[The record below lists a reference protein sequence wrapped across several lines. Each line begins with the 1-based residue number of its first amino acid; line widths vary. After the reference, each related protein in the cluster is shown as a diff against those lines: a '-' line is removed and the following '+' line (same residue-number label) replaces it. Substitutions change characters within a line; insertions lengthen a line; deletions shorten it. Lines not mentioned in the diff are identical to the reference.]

1 MPLALRTF
9 LTILGVF
16 VLLGF
21 GLGIANLVL
30 PELVSLSWDGR
41 NVEGLDSIWV
51 GLFASVVP
59 GFVLG
64 VVGAGVRSRIS
75 GRTPARKETE

>member
-9 LTILGVF
+9 LMILGVF
-16 VLLGF
+16 VLLGL

-30 PELVSLSWDGR
+30 PDLVSLSWDGR

-64 VVGAGVRSRIS
+64 IVGAGVRSRVA
-75 GRTPARKETE
+75 GKPAARKETE